1 MFPSRSPIMAR
12 RRNIPVLVLALLLA
26 TKSGEAQSPPQVG
39 GHFETRTEL
48 TAEMQGAEA
57 RNENA
62 RATLIRARLERGDFR
77 EGDRI
82 IVRIEGSAGVSDTL
96 TVRPGNHLELPQMKD
111 VSLDG
116 VLRSELVPK
125 LTAHVAQYLRNPVV
139 RATPL
144 VRVGVLGSVSR
155 PGYYYTSAEVP
166 LTDVL
171 MMAGGPTADADLKKT
186 TIRRGSEVIVDDAKA
201 QAALSQ
207 GTSLDM
213 LHMIAGDA
221 IEVGR
226 KTQFNWLMA
235 VSSFATV
242 VGLLIATKR

>member
-1 MFPSRSPIMAR
+1 MFPSRPPTMPR
-12 RRNIPVLVLALLLA
+12 RRDIPVLVLAVLLA
-26 TKSGEAQSPPQVG
+26 TKSGQAQSPLQAG
-39 GHFETRTEL
+39 GHFETRPEL
-48 TAEMQGAEA
+48 TADLQAADA
-57 RNENA
+57 RNEKA
-62 RATLIRARLERGDFR
+62 RATLIRARLGRGDFR

-82 IVRIEGSAGVSDTL
+82 IVRIEGTAGISDTL
-96 TVRPGNHLELPQMKD
+96 TVLPGNRLELPQMND
-111 VSLDG
+111 VSLEG

-125 LTAHVAQYLRNPVV
+125 LTAHVARYLRNPVV

-144 VRVGVLGSVSR
+144 VRIGVLGSVSR

-171 MMAGGPTADADLKKT
+171 MTAGGPTADADLKKT
-186 TIRRGSEVIVDDAKA
+186 TVHRGTEVIVDEPKA

-207 GTSLDM
+207 GISLDM

-226 KTQFNWLMA
+226 KTQFNWLVA
-235 VSSFATV
+235 ASSVATL
-242 VGLLIATKR
+242 VGILIAATR

>member
-1 MFPSRSPIMAR
+1 MFPSRSLTMAR
-12 RRNIPVLVLALLLA
+12 RRNIPVLVLAVLLA
-26 TKSGEAQSPPQVG
+26 TKSGQAQSPLQAG

-48 TAEMQGAEA
+48 TAEMQAAEA
-57 RNENA
+57 RNEKA

-96 TVRPGNHLELPQMKD
+96 TVRPGNRLELPQMND

-125 LTAHVAQYLRNPVV
+125 LTVHVAQYLRNPVV

-171 MMAGGPTADADLKKT
+171 MMAGGPAADADLKKT
-186 TIRRGSEVIVDDAKA
+186 TIRRGSEMIVDEAKA
-201 QAALSQ
+201 QNALSQ

-242 VGLLIATKR
+242 VGLLLAVKR

>member
-1 MFPSRSPIMAR
+1 MPHFCSKT
-12 RRNIPVLVLALLLA
+12 NIPVLLLA
-26 TKSGEAQSPPQVG
+26 VLFSARAGQGQSSLQAG
-39 GHFETRTEL
+39 GHFETRDEL
-48 TAEMQGAEA
+48 TSEMQAAEA
-57 RNENA
+57 RNEKA
-62 RATLIRARLERGDFR
+62 RATLIRARLARGDFR

-82 IVRIEGSAGVSDTL
+82 IVRIEGSAGISDTL
-96 TVRPGNHLELPQMKD
+96 TVRPGNRLELPQMKE

-116 VLRSELVPK
+116 VLRSELVPR
-125 LTAHVAQYLRNPVV
+125 LSAHVAQYLRNPVV

-155 PGYYYTSAEVP
+155 PGYYYTTAEVP

-171 MMAGGPTADADLKKT
+171 MTAGGPTVDADLKKT
-186 TIRRGSEVIVDDAKA
+186 TIRRGSEVIVDAAKA

-226 KTQFNWLMA
+226 KTQFNWVMTI
-235 VSSFATV
+235 SSIATV
-242 VGLLIATKR
+242 VGLLLAVKR